1 MTLLKENVCPSC
13 GRSSQT
19 VFVHGHEQCLVCK
32 TNVEPCCSGQE
43 LVNGELKTIM
53 GEITNKLEQ
62 NLKMKNITEY

>member
-19 VFVHGHEQCLVCK
+19 VFVHVHEQCLVCK
-32 TNVEPCCSGQE
+32 TNVEPCSSGQE

-53 GEITNKLEQ
+53 EEITNKLEQ
-62 NLKMKNITEY
+62 NLKMKNITKY